1 MYIFV
6 QDLQL
11 HVKHVVEMGANMLGS
26 FHAGPRLVCA
36 QITPRMCSG
45 ILIIRVK
52 LPTLSSPR
60 NCSMETQKS
69 SLLWILDNFEIS
81 NFHFHEINGVHSFVL
96 CPLNNN
102 QYLVW
107 TIALVSNKVY
117 KRQALFSYLITSKY
131 FLPLFFSSSLFRFG
145 LFHCCD

>member
-1 MYIFV
+1 MSIFV

-11 HVKHVVEMGANMLGS
+11 QVKHVVEMGAGMRES
-26 FHAGPRLVCA
+26 FHADPRLVCA
-36 QITPRMCSG
+36 RITPHMCSG

-81 NFHFHEINGVHSFVL
+81 
-96 CPLNNN
+96 
-102 QYLVW
+102 
-107 TIALVSNKVY
+107 
-117 KRQALFSYLITSKY
+117 
-131 FLPLFFSSSLFRFG
+131 
-145 LFHCCD
+145 